1 MMLLM
6 VMVMKMILWWESYG
20 PQFGENHHARL
31 REATPG
37 GVNILHHWHC
47 QVGAAVHAGDLV
59 CWQLQHAALGMLAAV
74 VQLQQ
79 SCSAPANIFL
89 QAVLCKFKC
98 LPSKIFLL
106 HIEVALFHF
115 IGGTKRH
122 KYHITDDQIYHNICY
137 TSRAEAKVAAWVG
150 QGGRR
155 HQW

>member
-1 MMLLM
+1 M
-6 VMVMKMILWWESYG
+6 VMVMKMILWWELYG

-79 SCSAPANIFL
+79 SCSAP
-89 QAVLCKFKC
+89 
-98 LPSKIFLL
+98 
-106 HIEVALFHF
+106 E
-115 IGGTKRH
+115 
-122 KYHITDDQIYHNICY
+122 QIYGMQYFANPNFY
-137 TSRAEAKVAAWVG
+137 PAKSSTPTS
-150 QGGRR
+150 
-155 HQW
+155 